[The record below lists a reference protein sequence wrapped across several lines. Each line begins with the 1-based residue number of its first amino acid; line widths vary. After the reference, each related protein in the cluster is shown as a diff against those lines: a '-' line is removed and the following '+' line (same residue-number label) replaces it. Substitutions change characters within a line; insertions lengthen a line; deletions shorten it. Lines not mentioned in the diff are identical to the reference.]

1 VEIIH
6 PYHPLCGK
14 SFPFLKSRC
23 VRGVE
28 CLILQGSESGTFSVP
43 IDWTD
48 RMRPNAYVDA
58 NVAPRFLR
66 LETLL
71 QIAEILDFQDTITE
85 VDR

>member
-1 VEIIH
+1 
-6 PYHPLCGK
+6 
-14 SFPFLKSRC
+14 
-23 VRGVE
+23 
-28 CLILQGSESGTFSVP
+28 
-43 IDWTD
+43 
-48 RMRPNAYVDA
+48 MRPNAYVDA